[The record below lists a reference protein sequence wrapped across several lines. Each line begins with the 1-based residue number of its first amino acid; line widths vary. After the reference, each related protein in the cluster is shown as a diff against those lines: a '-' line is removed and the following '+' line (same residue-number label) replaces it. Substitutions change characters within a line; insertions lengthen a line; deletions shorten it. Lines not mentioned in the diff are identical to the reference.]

1 MKRKGL
7 SGYKP
12 PAYPARGEV
21 GESALVRWMPRRWR
35 SNGKVAAGMAILFAA
50 GPGVPAAF
58 ADATPPPVGDSVNG
72 KAKPVVSD
80 KGNLPRIF
88 EHGEGRGAFGCV
100 AVAPPA
106 FLTEADARQVILEE
120 FAKVGVKFELDKK
133 TVPGLRKVE
142 VEVTYKEVKNPKGGS
157 PYEKVRHEKDAGP
170 LVLDGYDV
178 HHNLGFEYISEED
191 YFKLGGE
198 RDGSTVQ
205 SYDFKPLATRL
216 SAAAQR
222 DGSVRLGVFYDPM
235 ASVDWH
241 ETSDTE
247 YHDPPNEKGRAQLRA
262 QVRDFITWLKS
273 EKIL

>member
-7 SGYKP
+7 TGYRP
-12 PAYPARGEV
+12 PSYPVRDEV
-21 GESALVRWMPRRWR
+21 GESALVRWMPSRWR
-35 SNGKVAAGMAILFAA
+35 TNGKVAAGVAILFAS
-50 GPGVPAAF
+50 PAAF
-58 ADATPPPVGDSVNG
+58 ADATPPPVGDTSING
-72 KAKPVVSD
+72 KPKTPVGGE

-133 TVPGLRKVE
+133 VVPGLRKVD
-142 VEVTYKEVKNPKGGS
+142 VEVTYKEVKDPKGGR
-157 PYEKVRHEKDAGP
+157 PYEQVRHEKDAGP
-170 LVLDGYDV
+170 LTLDGYDARQ
-178 HHNLGFEYISEED
+178 NLGFEYISEED

-205 SYDFKPLATRL
+205 SYDFKPLAEKL

-235 ASVDWH
+235 ARIDWH
-241 ETSDTE
+241 EDRDGN
-247 YHDPPNEKGRAQLRA
+247 YHEPKNEKGRAQLRA
-262 QVRDFITWLKS
+262 QVKDFIGWLKN